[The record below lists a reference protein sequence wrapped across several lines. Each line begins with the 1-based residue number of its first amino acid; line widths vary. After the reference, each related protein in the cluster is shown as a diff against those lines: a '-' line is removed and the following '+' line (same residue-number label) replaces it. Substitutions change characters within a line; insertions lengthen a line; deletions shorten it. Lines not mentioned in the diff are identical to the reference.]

1 MCNEEWWFRGTLQF
15 YCTVIRLCID
25 KITLFIIPFNPNKIT
40 DLQLFV
46 PINFKLPL
54 YEAYQFALS
63 INEEAATSTI
73 LLLWEFVYLF
83 IFLSFDLCSWSKWV
97 DYKRREREKMRE
109 NEIER
114 GRSLIT
120 VKQSVDNKREQ
131 FVLTSAGES
140 TKLSQ
145 DITDGVKFKFFL
157 YWYLPICDYLSIGIA
172 EYQYTSSKNLRP

>member
-1 MCNEEWWFRGTLQF
+1 
-15 YCTVIRLCID
+15 
-25 KITLFIIPFNPNKIT
+25 
-40 DLQLFV
+40 
-46 PINFKLPL
+46 
-54 YEAYQFALS
+54 
-63 INEEAATSTI
+63 
-73 LLLWEFVYLF
+73 
-83 IFLSFDLCSWSKWV
+83 
-97 DYKRREREKMRE
+97 MRE

-172 EYQYTSSKNLRP
+172 EYQYTSSKNSRP